1 MAQLFSLGCMKRS
14 RQILLFGLALAL
26 LSVAIA
32 CAIFFDVSGR
42 ARARIRERYQQMTT
56 ALSAGDTNAV
66 LTLVAPSYRSSFDEL
81 RLSRLGGFAK
91 PLGSDSSILVM
102 GSKATVWPVR
112 VGGDTVEMVET
123 GGVWYFTGI
132 VHLD

>member
-14 RQILLFGLALAL
+14 RHFLLFGLALAL
-26 LSVAIA
+26 VSVAIA
-32 CAIFFDVSGR
+32 CAIFFDMSGR
-42 ARARIRERYQQMTT
+42 ARARIRERYQQMTK

-91 PLGSDSSILVM
+91 PLGPDSSILVM
-102 GSKATVWPVR
+102 GSEATVWPLR

-123 GGVWYFTGI
+123 AGVWYFTGI

>member
-1 MAQLFSLGCMKRS
+1 M
-14 RQILLFGLALAL
+14 LLFGLALILVSA
-26 LSVAIA
+26 AIA

-42 ARARIRERYQQMTT
+42 ARSRIRERYQQMTA

-66 LTLVAPSYRSSFDEL
+66 LALVAPSYRGGFGEL
-81 RLSRLGGFAK
+81 RLSRLDGFAK
-91 PLGSDSSILVM
+91 PLGSDSSILVL
-102 GSKATVWPVR
+102 GSEATVWPVR
-112 VGGDTVEMVET
+112 VGGDTVEMVKT